1 MIDIQITK
9 LPMTD
14 ISVIIPVLNEE
25 ENILPLALELTDVFE
40 DKSWKWECV
49 WVDDGSTDRTTDRL
63 EHIANADRRHRYL
76 ILEKHSGQSA
86 ALRAGF
92 QAARGTIICT
102 LDGDGQN
109 DPADLPVLIEIL
121 EYNHADLIAGYRVNR
136 QDPWL
141 KKLSSRIGNTF
152 RSFTTGYTIR
162 DTGCATRVMRKFSL
176 MKVPS
181 FSGMHRFFPTLF
193 VMMGH
198 RIIEAPVHHRPRLKG
213 RSKYGIWN
221 RFGAGLFDC
230 FGVLWLKKRTLTY
243 KVVRSSD
250 LPHL

>member
-76 ILEKHSGQSA
+76 VLEKHSGQSA

-136 QDPWL
+136 QDTWL

-162 DTGCATRVMRKFSL
+162 DTGCATRVMRKSSL
-176 MKVPS
+176 MTVPS

-221 RFGAGLFDC
+221 RFGVGLFDC

-250 LPHL
+250 IPHL

>member
-76 ILEKHSGQSA
+76 ILEKHSGLSA

-136 QDPWL
+136 QDTWL

-162 DTGCATRVMRKFSL
+162 DTGCATRVMRKSSL
-176 MKVPS
+176 MTVPS

-198 RIIEAPVHHRPRLKG
+198 RISEAPVHHRPRLKG

-250 LPHL
+250 IPHL